1 MHISRQVRAIDIKST
16 ILDTTKTSISVS
28 NFLTKEIYITTT
40 TEKVAILSWKWD
52 ISSNNESK
60 NLLLALVYSQEIGIE
75 YLLVDLVSV
84 DQNLNSFELMEEV
97 IAFSNLYK
105 VLPVI
110 ATYDWE
116 CENWLW
122 TMRRPWICYEIHN
135 YTKNSNTITYLG
147 HTKGQGCEDS
157 FGFAHMINRIA
168 NSTFAQT
175 ILYLLLDKVKITKL
189 DDLKYLLPNYS
200 RILEAAYE
208 KLSQNDYILTAVI
221 LAQNDISDKEEH
233 YPYIKYRVN
242 GDQDILY
249 LTFSNYSFL
258 EEGSSTHRL
267 RYSIMLGDTK
277 VATWHNY
284 ENNAGDSRLF
294 LEPVAGIKKIIS
306 KFLNIDASIDDCT
319 QLSIKSYD
327 TKTPKFE
334 TKFFKLC

>member
-1 MHISRQVRAIDIKST
+1 MHINRKVRAIDIKST

-28 NFLTKEIYITTT
+28 NFLTKEIYITIT

-60 NLLLALVYSQEIGIE
+60 NLQLALVYSQEIGIE
-75 YLLVDLVSV
+75 YLLVDLISV
-84 DQNLNSFELMEEV
+84 DQKLNSFDLMKEV
-97 IAFSNLYK
+97 MAFSNLYK

-135 YTKNSNTITYLG
+135 YTQNSNTITYLG

-157 FGFAHMINRIA
+157 FGFAHMIDRIA

-175 ILYLLLDKVKITKL
+175 ILYLLIGKVKITKL

-200 RILEAAYE
+200 WLLEAAYK
-208 KLSQNDYILTAVI
+208 KLSQNDYILTAAI
-221 LAQNDISDKEEH
+221 LAQNDIPEKEEQ

-242 GDQDILY
+242 GDQDILD
-249 LTFSNYSFL
+249 LTFLSYSFVQ
-258 EEGSSTHRL
+258 EGSSAHRL
-267 RYSIMLGDTK
+267 RYWIMLGEVK
-277 VATWHNY
+277 VAKWHNY
-284 ENNAGDSRLF
+284 ENNVGDSRLF
-294 LEPVAGIKKIIS
+294 LEHVSGIKEIIS
-306 KFLNIDASIDDCT
+306 KFLNIDTCIDELT
-319 QLSIKSYD
+319 QSSIKNYE
-327 TKTPKFE
+327 TKAPKFE